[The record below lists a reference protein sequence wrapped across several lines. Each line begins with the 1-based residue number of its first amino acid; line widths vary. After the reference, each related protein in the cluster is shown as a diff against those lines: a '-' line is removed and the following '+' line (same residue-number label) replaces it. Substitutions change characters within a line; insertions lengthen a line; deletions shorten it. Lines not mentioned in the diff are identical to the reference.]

1 MNADVAVIGGGIA
14 GASVAYE
21 LAEQAAVVV
30 LEAEATTASHTTGRS
45 AAVFTENYGS
55 AAIRSLT
62 IASRPFLSSPPDGFT
77 DHPLLAPRGALWIG
91 RVDQQ
96 ETLDA
101 LLAAGSAFVPSLER
115 VDAEG
120 VLERC
125 PALDRSYVAGGV
137 WEPDA
142 LDLDVHAIVSG
153 YLRGLRSRGGTVR
166 TSARVVTAERIGARW
181 RITTA
186 DGDEVLAGAV
196 VDAAGA
202 WADEVAAIFG
212 ARPVGL
218 TPLRR
223 TAFTFDPPAG
233 AQPRGWPLVID
244 ADEAFYFKPEGTR
257 LLGSPADEHPSA
269 PCDARPEE
277 VDVALAL
284 ERIGTAMGVELR
296 HAHGPWAGLR
306 TFSPDRTPVVGPD
319 PSVEGFFWLAGQG
332 GYGIQTAPALARL
345 VARLVLDGED
355 QAADVA
361 LSPVRFA

>member
-1 MNADVAVIGGGIA
+1 MNVDVAVVGGGIA

-21 LAEQAAVVV
+21 LAARASVVV
-30 LEAEATTASHTTGRS
+30 LEAEATTAFHTTGRS

-77 DHPLLAPRGALWIG
+77 DQPLLSPRGALWIG
-91 RVDQQ
+91 RDDQQ
-96 ETLDA
+96 ERLDA
-101 LLAAGSAFVPSLER
+101 LFEAGSAFVPSLER
-115 VDAEG
+115 IDAAAVVG
-120 VLERC
+120 RC
-125 PALDRSYVAGGV
+125 AALRLSGIGGGV

-153 YLRGLRSRGGTVR
+153 YLRGLRARGGTVR
-166 TSARVVTAERIGARW
+166 TSSRVVAAQRVGDRW
-181 RITTA
+181 RITTSA
-186 DGDEVLAGAV
+186 GDTVAASAV

-202 WADEVAAIFG
+202 WADEVAARFG

-223 TAFTFDPPAG
+223 TAFTFDPPGGLDA
-233 AQPRGWPLVID
+233 RGWPLVID
-244 ADEAFYFKPEGTR
+244 ADEDFYFKPEGTR
-257 LLGSPADEHPSA
+257 LLGSPADEHPSP

-277 VDVALAL
+277 LDVAVAL
-284 ERIGTAMGVELR
+284 DRIGTVLGVELR

-306 TFSPDRTPVVGPD
+306 TFAPDRTPVVGPD

-332 GYGIQTAPALARL
+332 GYGIQTAPALAV
-345 VARLVLDGED
+345 VAAGAVLDDGAVGD
-355 QAADVA
+355 ALAAG
-361 LSPVRFA
+361 RFA